1 MQVKS
6 SLFWLPFGRL
16 KLLWQAA
23 NDFIRLDTNMDR
35 PLNDCPHVLAASV
48 LKRVVRDSV
57 FLVGFKRVPVG
68 VL

>member
-6 SLFWLPFGRL
+6 GLFWLPVGRL

-23 NDFIRLDTNMDR
+23 NDFIRLDTNMDQSF
-35 PLNDCPHVLAASV
+35 NDCLHILAASV
-48 LKRVVRDSV
+48 LKRVVRDSA
-57 FLVGFKRVPVG
+57 FLVDFKRVSVG